1 MGGYYIAKAFITV
14 ISGRATAAARHRDG
28 LGIVRRHRRHRVLS
42 HQFGAGRD
50 RRAAC
55 RDRAAAAAAAR
66 DHRSPSGARGVA
78 HGRHDADAALPR
90 WWWWAGVIA
99 VTIVLMILP
108 SYLRISQINGISKL
122 FPLGLLA
129 VSMGFMWGFAGML
142 SFGQTAFFGLGG
154 YVYAVL
160 ALYSG
165 RHRLAA

>member
-1 MGGYYIAKAFITV
+1 MSV
-14 ISGRATAAARHRDG
+14 
-28 LGIVRRHRRHRVLS
+28 
-42 HQFGAGRD
+42 AG
-50 RRAAC
+50 
-55 RDRAAAAAAAR
+55 
-66 DHRSPSGARGVA
+66 STSQ
-78 HGRHDADAALPR
+78 LPR
-90 WWWWAGVIA
+90 WWWWACVVAI
-99 VTIVLMILP
+99 TIMMMMLP

-165 RHRLAA
+165 ETTGALIMAIILPMLFALLLGYFMIYGRISDIYFSVVTLVVTLILEKA